1 MRWSKFLPANAAGGI
16 VWAGAYTFAAY
27 LAGNAITHLSGI
39 IGLVIGGVAL
49 FGITTMLLV
58 VGRQTNRLGPA
69 AEAAYPGPLE

>member
-1 MRWSKFLPANAAGGI
+1 MEQVLARERRGRDRLGRCI
-16 VWAGAYTFAAY
+16 HLAAY
-27 LAGNAITHLSGI
+27 LAGNAITQLSGV

-49 FGITTMLLV
+49 FGIATVLIV